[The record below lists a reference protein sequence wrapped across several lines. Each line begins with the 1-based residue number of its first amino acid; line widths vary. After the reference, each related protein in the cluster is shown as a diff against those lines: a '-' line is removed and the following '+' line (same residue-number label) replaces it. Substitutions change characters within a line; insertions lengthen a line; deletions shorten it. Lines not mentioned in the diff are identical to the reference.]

1 MAEGRKQKVPY
12 CDLPYALDYRAW
24 LTAVKEAL
32 AEGGSNMNQ
41 MCQMLGISHGTL
53 SNVRLGRNNKKSLN
67 ANTLINIVAWSGV
80 DVKPFVIDNDASST
94 PVTTLADV
102 HPENY
107 VDALR
112 VIAALRERLSSR

>member
-1 MAEGRKQKVPY
+1 
-12 CDLPYALDYRAW
+12 
-24 LTAVKEAL
+24 
-32 AEGGSNMNQ
+32 
-41 MCQMLGISHGTL
+41 
-53 SNVRLGRNNKKSLN
+53 LN